1 MRTSIRFGRFLPA
14 KRYAKKSSE
23 VVVGW
28 TGKTA
33 IMHTYSVQFSNESEY
48 LVHACE
54 SRPCAYFA
62 DVLVGQLVKGGH
74 AVAVGDDLLV
84 SCLKQA
90 VGHLVPEIFLL

>member
-54 SRPCAYFA
+54 SRPCAYFT

-74 AVAVGDDLLV
+74 TVAVVNYPLIGRL
-84 SCLKQA
+84 
-90 VGHLVPEIFLL
+90 E